1 MAPGLIFLALHF
13 SVANHI
19 LQRKVF
25 SHTLFSLDR
34 PQLADLTPHPAC
46 LFH

>member
-13 SVANHI
+13 SVANHV

-25 SHTLFSLDR
+25 AYLFSRSTGLNS
-34 PQLADLTPHPAC
+34 LT
-46 LFH
+46 